1 MEKPIKMV
9 LFLVVSFLLLPFR
22 SIGGQEVGFVF
33 GGNEPRN
40 RAVTDPVPAWH
51 TYMGSAGDDY
61 SNSVTLDASGNIYL
75 AGWSAATWGT
85 PINPHSGGWDVFV
98 AKLNSSGVLLWN
110 TFLGSAGDDQGY
122 GVDVDTSGNI
132 YVGGYSNATWG
143 TPVNPY
149 SGEEDCFIAK
159 LSSSGTLL
167 WNTFLGS
174 SGFDKPYD
182 LDVDASGNAFI
193 CGWSGGTWGTPVNG
207 HAAGPDGF
215 VAKVN
220 ASGALQWNTFMG
232 GAEVDICHSV
242 AVDASG
248 NVCVVGRSYTTWGFP
263 VNAYAGNEDAFAA
276 KLNPSGVRL
285 WNTFLGSAGSDEGSA
300 VAVDASGNLYV
311 VGSSDS
317 TWGTPVNPF
326 AGGGDPIV
334 GDAYAAKLDPNGARA
349 WTTFMGSATG
359 GEMGLAVAVNTK
371 GDVFTF
377 GNGTEIWG
385 SPTYPFVTSVFACI
399 TKLDNSGAR
408 LWNVFNR
415 ALPDKSS
422 SVAVD
427 AGGNIFMGCTADVL
441 WGTPVNSLAGGR
453 DGFVAKIVEEP
464 VWKPK
469 HAAGD
474 FDGDGSD
481 GIAADFG
488 LDGALKWD
496 DGAWA
501 QLTFNNPESIIAA
514 NIDGNADDEIVMD
527 FGSSG
532 LWLWNSG
539 SWTQLSGLNSEFM
552 TAGDVDA
559 DSSDEIVCDFGSS
572 GLWLW
577 NGGAWTQLSGVD
589 AGYIT
594 TVDTNGTGGAEI
606 IGAFGA
612 VGLWS
617 WNGGMWTQLSGVN
630 ADYLASGDIDGLGG
644 EDLLGAFG
652 TLGLWLLSNSAWT
665 QLSGA
670 NPDFMVTADVDDS
683 GDDEVFGD
691 FWTAGLWLWDSGA
704 WSQISGLDPELMVAA
719 DVDGNGDGELAADF
733 GLSGLWLW
741 DTSAWSQISAIS
753 PKTLLAG
760 DVDGDTHD
768 ELIVDFAAQG
778 MWLWND
784 GAWIQITAEIPD

>member
-1 MEKPIKMV
+1 MAKSVKQVLCLIV
-9 LFLVVSFLLLPFR
+9 LFLFFPFR
-22 SIGGQEVGFVF
+22 SLGGQEVGFVF
-33 GGNEPRN
+33 GGNEPQN
-40 RAVTDPVPAWH
+40 RAVTDPVAVWH

-61 SNSVTLDASGNIYL
+61 SNAIALDTNGNIYL

-85 PINPHSGGWDVFV
+85 PINPHSGGQDCFV
-98 AKLNSSGVLLWN
+98 AKLNSSGVLQWN
-110 TFLGSAGDDQGY
+110 TFMGAAGDDHGK
-122 GVDVDTSGNI
+122 GIALDAAGNI
-132 YVGGYSNATWG
+132 YIGGYSNATWG

-149 SGEEDCFIAK
+149 AGEDECFIAK
-159 LSSSGTLL
+159 LSSSGVLQ

-174 SGFDKPYD
+174 PGFDQPYD
-182 LDVDASGNAFI
+182 LAADPVGNAYI
-193 CGWSGGTWGTPVNG
+193 CGWSSQTWGTPVNAPTG
-207 HAAGPDGF
+207 GPDAF
-215 VAKVN
+215 VAKVGSN
-220 ASGALQWNTFMG
+220 GVRLWNTFMG
-232 GAEVDICHSV
+232 GNEVDICHSL
-242 AVDASG
+242 AVDTNG
-248 NVCVVGRSYTTWGFP
+248 NVCLVGRSYTTWGFP
-263 VNAYAGNEDAFAA
+263 VNAYAGDADAFAA
-276 KLNPSGVRL
+276 KLNSSGVRL
-285 WNTFLGSAGSDEGSA
+285 WNTFLGSAGTDEGSS

-311 VGSSDS
+311 VGASAA
-317 TWGTPVNPF
+317 TWGTPVNLF
-326 AGGGDPIV
+326 AGM
-334 GDAYAAKLDPNGARA
+334 GDAFAAKLDTNGVRA
-349 WTTFMGSATG
+349 WNTFMGSATG
-359 GEMGLAVAVNTK
+359 GETGMAVAVNTR

-377 GNGTEIWG
+377 NNGTDIWG

-415 ALPDKSS
+415 ALPDKSR

-441 WGTPVNSLAGGR
+441 WGTPVNPLAGGR

-469 HAAGD
+469 HAVGD

-496 DGAWA
+496 DGSWA

-514 NIDGNADDEIVMD
+514 NTDGNNDDEIIMD
-527 FGSSG
+527 FGAVG
-532 LWLWNSG
+532 LWLWNG
-539 SWTQLSGLNSEFM
+539 GTWTQLSALNSDLM
-552 TAGDVDA
+552 TAGDVDGDA
-559 DSSDEIVCDFGSS
+559 SDEVVCDFGSS

-594 TVDTNGTGGAEI
+594 TADTNGTGGAEI

-617 WNGGMWTQLSGVN
+617 WSGGLWTQLSGVG
-630 ADYLASGDIDGLGG
+630 ADYLAAGNTDGLGG
-644 EDLLGAFG
+644 EDLLGSFG
-652 TLGLWLLSNSAWT
+652 TLGLWMCSNNVWT

-670 NPDFMVTADVDDS
+670 NPDFMVTADVDS
-683 GDDEVFGD
+683 GDNEVFGD
-691 FWTAGLWLWDSGA
+691 FLAKGLWLWDSGA
-704 WSQISGLDPELMVAA
+704 WTQLSGLDPELMVAA

-733 GLSGLWLW
+733 GLTGLWLW
-741 DTSAWSQISAIS
+741 DSGAWSQISANS

-760 DVDGDTHD
+760 DVDGDSHD
-768 ELIVDFAAQG
+768 ELIVDLAALG
-778 MWLWND
+778 MWLWNE
-784 GAWIQITAEIPD
+784 GAWIQLTAEIPD

>member
-1 MEKPIKMV
+1 MKKLTKKTLYFVALI
-9 LFLVVSFLLLPFR
+9 LVFSFR
-22 SIGGQEVGFVF
+22 SPGDQEVGFMA
-33 GGNEPRN
+33 GLNDPQN
-40 RAVTDPVPAWH
+40 RLVTDPVAAWH

-61 SNSVTLDASGNIYL
+61 SNAVALDTSGNIYL

-85 PINPHSGGWDVFV
+85 PVNPHSGGWDVFV
-98 AKLNSSGVLLWN
+98 AKLNSSGVLVWN
-110 TFLGSAGDDQGY
+110 TFLGSAADDYGR
-122 GVDVDTSGNI
+122 GVDVDAGGNV

-149 SGEEDCFIAK
+149 AGGDECFVAK
-159 LSSSGTLL
+159 LNSNGALL
-167 WNTFLGS
+167 WNTFMGY
-174 SGFDKPYD
+174 SGDEYIYD
-182 LDVDASGNAFI
+182 IDVDTGGNICVGGMSG
-193 CGWSGGTWGTPVNG
+193 WTWGTPVNPHSASG
-207 HAAGPDGF
+207 DAF
-215 VAKVN
+215 VAKIGSNGVR
-220 ASGALQWNTFMG
+220 LWNTFMG
-232 GAEVDICHSV
+232 GAEMDYCH
-242 AVDASG
+242 AVEFDTSG
-248 NVCVVGRSYTTWGFP
+248 NICAVGRSYATWGFP
-263 VNAYAGNEDAFAA
+263 VNAYAGNADAFAA

-285 WNTFLGSAGSDEGSA
+285 WNTFLGSAGNDEGSA
-300 VAVDASGNLYV
+300 VAVDAVGNLYV

-317 TWGTPVNPF
+317 WGTPVNPY
-326 AGGGDPIV
+326 AGM
-334 GDAYAAKLDPNGARA
+334 GDAYAAKLNPDGVRVWN
-349 WTTFMGSATG
+349 TFMGSATG
-359 GEMGLAVAVNTK
+359 WEMGMSVAVNTK

-427 AGGNIFMGCTADVL
+427 AGGNIYMGCTADVV
-441 WGTPVNSLAGGR
+441 WGTPVNPHAGGR
-453 DGFVAKIVEEP
+453 DGFVAKFIEEP

-469 HAAGD
+469 HAVGD

-488 LDGALKWD
+488 LNGALKWD
-496 DGAWA
+496 DGSWA

-514 NIDGNADDEIVMD
+514 NTDGNADDEIVMD
-527 FGSSG
+527 FGASG
-532 LWLWNSG
+532 LWLWNG
-539 SWTQLSGLNSEFM
+539 GTWTQLSGLNSEFM

-559 DSSDEIVCDFGSS
+559 DGSDEIVCDFGSA

-577 NGGAWTQLSGVD
+577 NGGAWTQISGVD
-589 AGYIT
+589 AGYVT
-594 TVDTNGTGGAEI
+594 TADTNGTGGAEI
-606 IGAFGA
+606 IGAFGT

-617 WNGGMWTQLSGVN
+617 WSGGLWTQLSGVS
-630 ADYLASGDIDGLGG
+630 ADYLAAGNTDGLGG
-644 EDLLGAFG
+644 EDLLGSFG
-652 TLGLWLLSNSAWT
+652 TLGLWLLSNNSWS
-665 QLSGA
+665 QLSGS
-670 NPDFMVTADVDDS
+670 NPDFMVTADVNGS

-691 FWTAGLWLWDSGA
+691 FWTTGLWLWDSGA
-704 WSQISGLDPELMVAA
+704 WSQLSGLDPELMTAA

-741 DTSAWSQISAIS
+741 DSGAWSQISANS

-760 DVDGDTHD
+760 DVDGDGHD
-768 ELIVDFAAQG
+768 ELVVDFAAQG

-784 GAWIQITAEIPD
+784 GAWIQITAEYPD